1 MLTSRSPIEYPEYL
15 RDGDH
20 LVQFY
25 KDEKFLIETIVNY
38 SAPALMN
45 GEGVLIIASDLHLE
59 MFEKSLRKLPLNTSL
74 LRLTG
79 QLVFLNVSEIL
90 PKIMTNDIPD
100 AAKFVEVIGSFL
112 YEMKSR
118 FHSIKVYGELV
129 QELWGQGNIYGTLA
143 LEKLWN
149 SLLDKKEFTMLCA
162 YSLDVISEEKEGI
175 AFSEV
180 CQCHSHVI
188 PAEGVIDVETPDQQ
202 MRKVAM
208 LQFKQ
213 NSEAKI
219 MKEWKTE
226 LLEMKIPLTGLK
238 MALTELQE
246 LQLNISDHSLINKS
260 EDHIKRL
267 NRIIEQLSN

>member
-25 KDEKFLIETIVNY
+25 KDEKFLIETVVNY

-45 GEGVLIIASDLHLE
+45 GEGVLIIASKIHLD
-59 MFEKSLRKLPLNTSL
+59 MIEKSLRELPLNTSL
-74 LRLTG
+74 LRITG
-79 QLVFLNVSEIL
+79 QLIFLNVSEIL
-90 PKIMTNDIPD
+90 PTIMTNDIPN
-100 AAKFVEVIGSFL
+100 AAKFVEVIGSLL

-118 FHSIKVYGELV
+118 FHSVKVYGELV

-149 SLLDKKEFTMLCA
+149 SLLDKKEFTMLCT
-162 YSLDVISEEKEGI
+162 YSLDVVSEEKEGI

-219 MKEWKTE
+219 MREWKSE

-246 LQLNISDHSLINKS
+246 LQLNVSNHSLINKS